1 MKKMAS
7 EAAFDDYLELLRPIE
22 QEIKRAVRCS
32 DSTVSRKLIAEH
44 VSALKTRL
52 EFDREAIASE
62 NQTDSA
68 EASARRKRR
77 MLALFDPASAATTS
91 GVSSSAVD
99 LDDDIT
105 TMRSD
110 AFLKLLSRRDEEI
123 ARLQCRLVQMAE
135 RNDALVKEIDML
147 TTTSECETSDDDD
160 DESNHSLLVSGTT
173 T

>member
-1 MKKMAS
+1 MTS
-7 EAAFDDYLELLRPIE
+7 EAALDTYLDLLRPIE

-44 VSALKTRL
+44 ASALKTRL

-62 NQTDSA
+62 NQSDSA

-77 MLALFDPASAATTS
+77 MLALFDPASVETPS
-91 GVSSSAVD
+91 GMSSSVID

-105 TMRSD
+105 TMRPD
-110 AFLKLLSRRDEEI
+110 AFLKLLNKRDEEI
-123 ARLQCRLVQMAE
+123 ARLQCRLVQLTE
-135 RNDALVKEIDML
+135 RNDVLVKEIDTL
-147 TTTSECETSDDDD
+147 TRSEYETSDDDDD
-160 DESNHSLLVSGTT
+160 DESNHSLLLSGTT